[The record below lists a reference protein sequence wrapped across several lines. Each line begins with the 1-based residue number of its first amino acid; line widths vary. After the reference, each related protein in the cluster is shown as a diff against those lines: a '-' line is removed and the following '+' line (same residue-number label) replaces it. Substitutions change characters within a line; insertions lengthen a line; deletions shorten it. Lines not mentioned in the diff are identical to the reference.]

1 MSEKKLLLCPICGGE
16 AQFVK
21 LRETYGIPLGY
32 VQCTECGLRL
42 RQENC
47 TEDFARNKWNTR
59 VPMQKIVE
67 RLEEEASDICCDNVN
82 CNGRCDCCEVSRV
95 GSELATI
102 VKEEGGLFDGN
113 DL

>member
-1 MSEKKLLLCPICGGE
+1 MSDKKLLPCMCCGGE

-42 RQENC
+42 GQENC

-59 VPMQKIVE
+59 VPIQKIVE
-67 RLEEEASDICCDNVN
+67 RLEEKAKEYTNEDLSRKIPWFGIDEAID
-82 CNGRCDCCEVSRV
+82 
-95 GSELATI
+95 I
-102 VKEEGGLFDGN
+102 VKEEGGFCD
-113 DL
+113 